1 MDAVARKLVV
11 FNLSSQ
17 CYALHLAAVKRVLR
31 IAEITPLPKSPE
43 IVLGIINVQGR
54 LAPVFD
60 LRKRFG
66 LPHRPLDLRDHLII
80 ARTRRRAVALVA
92 DAVVGVVQRLQAEIT
107 TADRLF
113 HNLQYLEGVARFDDG
128 LIMIHD
134 LDTLLSPV
142 EERALEQA
150 IATL

>member
-17 CYALHLAAVKRVLR
+17 CYGLHLAAVQRVLR

-54 LAPVFD
+54 IAPVFD
-60 LRKRFG
+60 LRRRFG
-66 LPHRPLDLRDHLII
+66 LPHRPLDLRDQLII
-80 ARTRRRAVALVA
+80 AGTGRRMVALVA
-92 DAVVGVVQRLQAEIT
+92 DAVIGVVQRLQSEIT
-107 TADRLF
+107 TADRVL
-113 HNLQYLEGVARFDDG
+113 HNLQYVEGVTRFDDG

-134 LDTLLSPV
+134 LDTFLSPV
-142 EERALEQA
+142 EERTLGQA
-150 IATL
+150 MASL